1 MIAFLSGILDE
12 KFSDK
17 IFIDV
22 QGVGYL
28 VYIPAT
34 VYSNLPEKGA
44 EVKIYTYFHVREDAH
59 VLYGF
64 LTNEEVEFFKLLL
77 QTSGIGPKLA
87 LKILSSVSVL
97 ECQRAILQNDVLL
110 LTGISGI
117 GKKTAEKLIIELKD
131 KVAKISTTGLG
142 QRKEIFAEDTAVN
155 EALLALQ
162 VLGYKQ
168 SQAKQAVLKARS
180 MVSDKDRVEDLVKTA
195 LRNL

>member
-12 KFSDK
+12 KFLDK

-22 QGVGYL
+22 QGIGYL

-34 VYSNLPEKGA
+34 VYNRLPEKGA
-44 EVKIYTYFHVREDAH
+44 EIKIYTYFHIREDAH

-87 LKILSSVSVL
+87 LKILSSISIF
-97 ECQRAILQNDVLL
+97 ECQKAILQNDVLL
-110 LTGISGI
+110 LTNISGV

-131 KVAKISTTGLG
+131 KVAKISFSEQQG
-142 QRKEIFAEDTAVN
+142 KEIFVEDTVVN

-162 VLGYKQ
+162 TLGYKQ
-168 SQAKQAVLKARS
+168 SQAKQAVLKAKS
-180 MVSDKDRVEDLVKTA
+180 LVSDKNKVEDLVKMA
-195 LRNL
+195 LKNI

>member
-12 KFSDK
+12 KFPDK

-34 VYSNLPEKGA
+34 VYNSLPERGA
-44 EVKIYTYFHVREDAH
+44 EIKIYTYFHVREDAH
-59 VLYGF
+59 ILYGF

-87 LKILSSVSVL
+87 LKILSSVSIL
-97 ECQRAILQNDVLL
+97 ECQKAILQNDILL

-131 KVAKISTTGLG
+131 KVAKISPVD
-142 QRKEIFAEDTAVN
+142 QRKEIFVENTAVN

-162 VLGYKQ
+162 ALGYRQ
-168 SQAKQAVLKARS
+168 SQARQAVLKARS
-180 MVSDKDRVEDLVKTA
+180 LVSDKNKVEDLVKAA
-195 LRNL
+195 LRSL